1 MHQVQS
7 LPPRVRHLVSATQFI
22 STLLFVCYFLCAP
35 DWMRKLK
42 SGMQTR
48 EYCGDLFSSRS
59 SASGYNEG
67 IIYLSRM
74 TRPTTALAEATAA
87 SMKDAKR
94 SLSEEDEEL
103 VDEVG

>member
-1 MHQVQS
+1 
-7 LPPRVRHLVSATQFI
+7 
-22 STLLFVCYFLCAP
+22 
-35 DWMRKLK
+35 
-42 SGMQTR
+42 
-48 EYCGDLFSSRS
+48 
-59 SASGYNEG
+59 
-67 IIYLSRM
+67 M